1 MTEPAQPDLAA
12 FRDFFETSPTWRHLD
27 QRLVSVG
34 RGSSRLSMPLA
45 PYQNVFGVTHGG
57 VLAVLLD
64 SAMAVA
70 ARAALGLDTRL
81 ATIEF
86 KVSFLAPAPP
96 EEVIAEGR
104 LVHATKRIAFTDAQV
119 RAADGAL
126 LATATGTFH
135 VGRSERSGA

>member
-1 MTEPAQPDLAA
+1 MPEHPDLAA
-12 FRDFFETSPTWRHLD
+12 FRDFFETSPTCRHLG
-27 QRLVSVG
+27 QRLVAVEPG
-34 RGSSRLSMPLA
+34 TSRLSMSLE
-45 PYQNVFGVTHGG
+45 PYRNVFGVTHGG

-70 ARAALGLDTRL
+70 AHDALGLDTRL

-96 EEVIAEGR
+96 DEVIAEGR
-104 LVHATKRIAFTDAQV
+104 LVHATKRIAFAEAQV
-119 RAADGAL
+119 RAGDGAL

-135 VGRSERSGA
+135 VGRREASEG

>member
-1 MTEPAQPDLAA
+1 MPETVPPDLEA
-12 FRDFFETSPTWRHLD
+12 FRAFFETSPTWRHLG
-27 QRLVSVG
+27 QRLIAVDPG
-34 RGSSRLSMPLA
+34 TSRLSMGLA
-45 PYQNVFGVTHGG
+45 PFQNVFGVTHGG

-96 EEVIAEGR
+96 EEVVAEGR
-104 LVHATKRIAFTDAQV
+104 LLHATRRIAFTEARAHDAGGCV
-119 RAADGAL
+119 
-126 LATATGTFH
+126 LATASGTFH
-135 VGRSERSGA
+135 VGRANAEG